1 MLAVWPDYHEYALKE
16 LMFSVLNN
24 QTVTSVNYL
33 ENWNLVSLPMAV
45 TDATYSSIYPDAI
58 SGTLYGFF
66 GTYVSETVL
75 ENGQG
80 YWLFFEEEGSTDVT
94 GNPIDQ
100 VTIFLTEGWNLM
112 GSLSSAFES
121 SSIDDPEEIII
132 SGSIYGFGGSY
143 QPTST
148 LQPGKGYWVN
158 ASADGE
164 VTLNSGGAARI
175 KPFVDRAADA
185 NVIRFNGMPLYFG
198 VTIPENELQ
207 SYELPP
213 KPPAGASDVRFKGG
227 WRLVRDY
234 GELEVM
240 NTSETLT
247 ISYDIHIELGEH
259 FYWALISE
267 TGDEMVLDGTGEIV
281 VPSAEKYILER
292 KAVVPLIFTL
302 HQNFPNPF
310 NPITNLRYDLADDS
324 FVTLTIYNML
334 GTEVIKLVNSN
345 QEAGFRSIQWDA
357 TDSMGRPVSA
367 GVYLYQIQAGD
378 VVQTKKMVLLK

>member
-1 MLAVWPDYHEYALKE
+1 MLAVWPDYHEYALKV

-33 ENWNLVSLPMAV
+33 ENWNLVSLPMVV

-148 LQPGKGYWVN
+148 LQPGKGYWIN
-158 ASADGE
+158 ASADGQ
-164 VTLNSGGAARI
+164 VTLNSGGTARI
-175 KPFVDRAADA
+175 KPFIDRTADA
-185 NVIRFNGMPLYFG
+185 NVIRFNGVPLYFG
-198 VTIPENELQ
+198 VTMPENELQ
-207 SYELPP
+207 SYEIPP
-213 KPPAGASDVRFKGG
+213 KPPTGAFDVRFADNMKVAENSSTIEIMNNSDQLMITYNIKDDADWILAGNEEY
-227 WRLVRDY
+227 RLSGS
-234 GELEVM
+234 GETVV
-240 NTSETLT
+240 NGDIAGFTLNK
-247 ISYDIHIELGEH
+247 
-259 FYWALISE
+259 
-267 TGDEMVLDGTGEIV
+267 
-281 VPSAEKYILER
+281 VPG
-292 KAVVPLIFTL
+292 VPLTYSVS
-302 HQNFPNPF
+302 QNYPNPF
-310 NPITNLRYDLADDS
+310 NPLTSISYEIPKES
-324 FVTLTIYNML
+324 FVTISVYNLL
-334 GTEVIKLVNSN
+334 GQKVADLVSNLHQAGYHNVMWNSM
-345 QEAGFRSIQWDA
+345 EMSGKPLS
-357 TDSMGRPVSA
+357 S
-367 GVYLYQIQAGD
+367 GVYIYTIQAD
-378 VVQTKKMVLLK
+378 DFRAVKKMALLK